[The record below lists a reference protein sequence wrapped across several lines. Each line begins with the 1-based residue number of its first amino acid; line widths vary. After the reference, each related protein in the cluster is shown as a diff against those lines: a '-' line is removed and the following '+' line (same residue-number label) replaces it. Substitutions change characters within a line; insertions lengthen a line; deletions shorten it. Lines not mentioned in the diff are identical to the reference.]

1 LKKRNKDQKMS
12 VVFLIDTSGSM
23 GAPVD
28 FDLSTSIAKGPIDEL
43 NSALIKVK
51 EDILCDSVLANRLE
65 IGIVAFDDEG
75 RIERPI
81 DLISAESSFPVLTA
95 GGLTNLVSG
104 MNIAMSMIE
113 ERRDFYKANYETSY
127 RPMII
132 LITDGAPT
140 NTEDEINALDAEIQS
155 ESHNKK
161 FLFIPFGMD
170 GADFQLLA
178 KLATQTTDE
187 RLKGR
192 GTAYF
197 IRDVSKFNEVFAL
210 IINGVFSNSYIGGTA
225 SPSLNPDVAQP
236 MTFDY
241 SA

>member
-1 LKKRNKDQKMS
+1 
-12 VVFLIDTSGSM
+12 M

-28 FDLSTSIAKGPIDEL
+28 FDLSISIAKGPIDELAKGPIDEL

-113 ERRDFYKANYETSY
+113 ERREVYR

-155 ESHNKK
+155 KSDNKK
-161 FLFIPFGMD
+161 FSFIPFGMD
-170 GADFQLLA
+170 GADLQLLA

-192 GTAYF
+192 GTAYI

-210 IINGVFSNSYIGGTA
+210 IINNVFSNTNIGGTA
-225 SPSLNPDVAQP
+225 SASLNPDVAQP